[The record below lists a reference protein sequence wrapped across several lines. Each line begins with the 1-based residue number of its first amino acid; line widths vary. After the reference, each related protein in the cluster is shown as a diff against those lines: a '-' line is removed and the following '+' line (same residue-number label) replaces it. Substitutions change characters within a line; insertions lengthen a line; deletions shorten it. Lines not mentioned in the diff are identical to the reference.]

1 MMDKIKDNPS
11 YSAIREQLKGAN
23 AFRKALK
30 VLPFAGIKN
39 KIKSLIKFQP
49 CKNNGKNLL
58 RLQTDLTKYFQP
70 LVGLPM
76 NR

>member
-30 VLPFAGIKN
+30 VLSFAGIKN
-39 KIKSLIKFQP
+39 KE
-49 CKNNGKNLL
+49 L
-58 RLQTDLTKYFQP
+58 RGVL
-70 LVGLPM
+70 
-76 NR
+76 

>member
-30 VLPFAGIKN
+30 VLSFAGIKN
-39 KIKSLIKFQP
+39 KEL
-49 CKNNGKNLL
+49 NNKEKEYILNLL
-58 RLQTDLTKYFQP
+58 MTWIQKELRNNT
-70 LVGLPM
+70 
-76 NR
+76 N